1 MYSLIFSKAG
11 LYAGITLFVVSL
23 LSYSL
28 YSWHYNVIS
37 DLEKTVSKQKEEI
50 TAKNIVINNQ
60 AIELVQLV
68 ENNKVTGFEEYFKG
82 LADANNTTY
91 SDKLIF

>member
-11 LYAGITLFVVSL
+11 IYAGITLFVVGL
-23 LSYSL
+23 FTYSL
-28 YSWHYNVIS
+28 YTWHYSVI
-37 DLEKTVSKQKEEI
+37 DNLEKLVIQKNTEI
-50 TAKNIVINNQ
+50 LAKDIVINNQ
-60 AIELVQLV
+60 AIELVLLV
-68 ENNKVTGFEEYFKG
+68 ENNKVIGFEEYFKG

>member
-68 ENNKVTGFEEYFKG
+68 ENNKVIGFEEYFKG